1 MSMGERTRG
10 NGWSKLLCQYEKLR
24 NRMNPWLELGNRK
37 TQVERLSRQEFRH
50 RYQSD
55 WDCTHPRA
63 NTKIRNPTNWQRCAT
78 PTSVP
83 RAIIIAC
90 QSHDYGLN
98 SVALVD
104 LRNTVVDPPKLR
116 AALMQYRRLNHFV
129 LHSYFRTHDSRFQ
142 NPRDAGNFANPWDPW
157 NHYHV

>member
-1 MSMGERTRG
+1 MGERTRG
-10 NGWSKLLCQYEKLR
+10 NGWSMLLCQYEKLR
-24 NRMNPWLELGNRK
+24 NRMELGNRK
-37 TQVERLSRQEFRH
+37 TQVERLLRQEFRH

-55 WDCTHPRA
+55 WDCTHPREDTKPNELA
-63 NTKIRNPTNWQRCAT
+63 KMCNTYLD
-78 PTSVP
+78 SVP

-90 QSHDYGLN
+90 QSDDYGLN

-129 LHSYFRTHDSRFQ
+129 LHSYFRTHDSRLQ
-142 NPRDAGNFANPWDPW
+142 NPKDAGNFTKPWDPW
-157 NHYHV
+157 NHYHI